1 MSARV
6 LVVDPA
12 ATVRRVVRRTLEE
25 VGHSVEEAT
34 DPSEGLAVAQHFVP
48 TLVLLDPDG
57 APTGALDAAGLC
69 TAIRGISNLQDV
81 PIVLMTAADPEA
93 AIEETGAGDA
103 LRKPFGRDALL
114 TAVAHALEPKSDT
127 GAFEAIGPEDPHPAA
142 DAIRTHLADWLV
154 ELVPDAAATIGAAL
168 EELEPDE
175 LFAKVEELARRLPD
189 HPEEGE
195 LSFHGRLEHVGLGDI
210 LQILQHQ
217 GQSGVLVVRSFDG
230 KAISLCMTKG
240 TVDLVLARG
249 TPVDLRLGRY
259 IVAQGLMDEDELMP
273 LLSRPGQGLL
283 GRRLMR
289 LGSVT
294 EEELKRALARQSS
307 ELVYEALRWPRGTF
321 SFSRFA
327 TRPEAKEASL
337 GLPMTSIL
345 MEGLRRVDEWRL
357 IEEQIDSFDRV
368 PLLDVDVVR
377 ETPRE
382 RMEAVERT
390 VLDAVDGRRTVRE
403 LIDHTHLGAF
413 EVCKVLYQLL
423 GSRLIRLR

>member
-1 MSARV
+1 MSGRV
-6 LVVDPA
+6 LVVDA
-12 ATVRRVVRRTLEE
+12 SATVRRVVRRTLED
-25 VGHSVEEAT
+25 VGHTVEEAA
-34 DPSEGLAVAQHFVP
+34 DPSEGLATAQHFVP
-48 TLVLLDPDG
+48 TLVLLDPSG
-57 APTGALDAAGLC
+57 ATGALDGAGLC
-69 TAIRGISNLQDV
+69 SALRRISNLQETPV
-81 PIVLMTAADPEA
+81 VLMTAGDTEA
-93 AIEETGAGDA
+93 ALEETGASDA

-114 TAVAHALEPKSDT
+114 TAVAHALEPKNDT

-154 ELVPDAAATIGAAL
+154 ELVPDAAASIGAAL
-168 EELEPDE
+168 ELLEPGD
-175 LFAKVEELARRLPD
+175 LFAKVEELSRRLPD

-195 LSFHGRLEHVGLGDI
+195 LSFHGRLEHVGLGDV

-230 KAISLCMTKG
+230 KAISLCMKKG

-259 IVAQGLMDEDELMP
+259 IVAEGLMDEDELAP
-273 LLSRPGQGLL
+273 LLQRPGQGLL
-283 GRRLMR
+283 GRRLMK
-289 LGSVT
+289 LGSLT

-327 TRPEAKEASL
+327 KRPEADEAAL

-368 PLLDVDVVR
+368 PLVDVDVVR

-382 RMEAVERT
+382 RMQPAERQ
-390 VLDAVDGRRTVRE
+390 VLDAVDGRRTIRE

>member
-1 MSARV
+1 VSARV
-6 LVVDPA
+6 LVVDGA

-25 VGHSVEEAT
+25 VGHSVEEAS
-34 DPSEGLAVAQHFVP
+34 DPSTGLAVAQHFVP

-57 APTGALDAAGLC
+57 PPTGALDAAGLC
-69 TAIRGISNLQDV
+69 KALRGISNLQQV
-81 PIVLMTAADPEA
+81 PIVLMTAGDSEA
-93 AIEETGAGDA
+93 ALERTGASDA

-114 TAVAHALEPKSDT
+114 TAVAHALEPKNDT

-154 ELVPDAAATIGAAL
+154 ALVPDAAASIGAAL
-168 EELEPDE
+168 ERLEPGD

-195 LSFHGRLEHVGLGDI
+195 LSFHGRLEHVGLGDV

-217 GQSGVLVVRSFDG
+217 AQSGVLVVRSFDG
-230 KAISLCMTKG
+230 KAISLCLSKG

-259 IVAQGLMDEDELMP
+259 IVAEGLMDQDELAP
-273 LLSRPGQGLL
+273 LLQRAGQGLL
-283 GRRLMR
+283 GRRLMK

-327 TRPEAKEASL
+327 KRPEADEAAL

-368 PLLDVDVVR
+368 PLIDVDVVR

-382 RMEAVERT
+382 RMQPAERT
-390 VLDAVDGRRTVRE
+390 VLDAVDGRRTIRE
-403 LIDHTHLGAF
+403 LIEHTKLGAF

>member
-1 MSARV
+1 MSGRV
-6 LVVDPA
+6 LVVDPSE
-12 ATVRRVVRRTLEE
+12 TVRRVVRRTLEE
-25 VGHSVEEAT
+25 VGHTVEEAP
-34 DPSEGLAVAQHFVP
+34 DPSEGLALAQRFAP
-48 TLVLLDPDG
+48 TLVLLDPD
-57 APTGALDAAGLC
+57 ASEGALDAAGLC
-69 TAIRGISNLQDV
+69 KALASISNLRDT
-81 PIVLMTAADPEA
+81 PVLLLTAADSRA
-93 AIEETGAGDA
+93 ALERTGAGDA

-114 TAVAHALEPKSDT
+114 TAVAHALTPKDDT
-127 GAFEAIGPEDPHPAA
+127 GAFEAIGPEDTNPAA
-142 DAIRTHLADWLV
+142 DAIRTHLADWLA
-154 ELVPDAAATIGAAL
+154 ELVPEAAAALGGAL
-168 EELEPDE
+168 EALSPAT
-175 LFAKVEELARRLPD
+175 LFAKVEELGRRLPD

-195 LSFHGRLEHVGLGDI
+195 LSFHGRLEHVGLGDV

-217 GQSGVLVVRSFDG
+217 GQTGVLVVRSVDG
-230 KAISLCMTKG
+230 KAISLCLTRG

-259 IVAQGLMDEDELMP
+259 LIAEGLLDEDELAP
-273 LLSRPGQGLL
+273 LLARPGQGLL

-289 LGSVT
+289 LGSLSK
-294 EEELKRALARQSS
+294 EELDRALARQSS

-327 TRPEAKEASL
+327 VRPEAEEAKL

-368 PLLDVDVVR
+368 PVIDVDVVR

-382 RMEAVERT
+382 RMKADERT

-403 LIDHTHLGAF
+403 LIAHTHLGAF